1 MSEAKVGAHCSGFVV
16 VNWYDELQ
24 YRKQR
29 MASDSPSNT
38 PAKKVGRSRSSGRWL
53 KEHFDDPYVKEAQ
66 KLGYRS
72 RASFKLLEIQEK
84 DRLIRPGMT
93 VVDLGSAPG
102 GWSQVAVALV
112 GHHGR
117 VVASDILPMDT
128 LAGVDFV
135 LGDFTEDSVL
145 AQILAALGEQ
155 KADLVISD
163 MAPNMSGMAGVD
175 QPRAMY
181 LVELASEMAAQVLRP
196 NGAFLAKVF
205 HGEGFDELLKQLKNC
220 YRTVSARKPKASRSR
235 SREVYLL
242 AQGFKG

>member
-1 MSEAKVGAHCSGFVV
+1 MT
-16 VNWYDELQ
+16 
-24 YRKQR
+24 
-29 MASDSPSNT
+29 SDSPSNK

-53 KEHFDDPYVKEAQ
+53 REHFDDPYVKEAQ
-66 KLGYRS
+66 KQGYRS

-117 VVASDILPMDT
+117 VIASDILPMDT
-128 LAGVDFV
+128 LAGVDFIH
-135 LGDFTEDSVL
+135 GDFTEESVL
-145 AQILAALGEQ
+145 VEILAVLGER

-181 LVELASEMAAQVLRP
+181 LVELASEMAAQVLKP
-196 NGAFLAKVF
+196 DGAFLTKVF
-205 HGEGFDELLKQLKNC
+205 HGEGFDELLKVLKGR
-220 YRTVSARKPKASRSR
+220 YKKVSTRKPQASRAR

-242 AQGFKG
+242 AQGFKN

>member
-1 MSEAKVGAHCSGFVV
+1 MT
-16 VNWYDELQ
+16 
-24 YRKQR
+24 
-29 MASDSPSNT
+29 SDSPSNK
-38 PAKKVGRSRSSGRWL
+38 PAKKVCRSRSSGRWL
-53 KEHFDDPYVKEAQ
+53 REHFDDPYVKEAQ
-66 KLGYRS
+66 KQGYRS

-117 VVASDILPMDT
+117 VIASDILPMDT

-135 LGDFTEDSVL
+135 HGDFTEESVL
-145 AQILAALGEQ
+145 TEILAVLGER

-181 LVELASEMAAQVLRP
+181 LVELASEMAAQVLKP
-196 NGAFLAKVF
+196 DGAFLTKVF
-205 HGEGFDELLKQLKNC
+205 HGEGFDELLKVLKGR
-220 YRTVSARKPKASRSR
+220 YKKVSTRKPQASRAR
-235 SREVYLL
+235 SRETYLL
-242 AQGFKG
+242 AQGFKA